1 MKLSLFVDDKS
12 SKLLFAEADKEF
24 VDFLFTILSL
34 PLATVTRLLK
44 HEDDM
49 LGSLGALYK
58 GIESLSNSY
67 FQPGLSNEA
76 VLCPR
81 VILPFNDNR
90 VPLMIV
96 GEADRMYRC
105 QYCIFK
111 YLTKRSEKCPTCG
124 CSMNTRVEYHNS
136 SSAGYVKDAV
146 AYVVMDDLEV
156 KPMSSTS
163 SIISLLNTFDN
174 KNVGDIKE
182 KTVSLCDAEA
192 LQLLR
197 ASLHSKTVLT
207 DVFLSKTEVK
217 EEEVVATSA
226 LPPVAP

>member
-1 MKLSLFVDDKS
+1 MKLTLFLDDKS

-44 HEDDM
+44 QEDDM
-49 LGSLGALYK
+49 LGSLGSLYK
-58 GIESLSNSY
+58 GIESLDYSY
-67 FQPGLSNEA
+67 FQPGLSNVA

-81 VILPFNDNR
+81 VILPFSDNC

-96 GEADRMYRC
+96 GKADRMYKC
-105 QYCIFK
+105 QHCTFK
-111 YLTKRSEKCPTCG
+111 YASSETCPSCYL
-124 CSMNTRVEYHNS
+124 SMSTRVEYHTS

-146 AYVVMDDLEV
+146 GYVVMDDLEV
-156 KPMSSTS
+156 KPMSGTS

-182 KTVSLCDAEA
+182 KTVSLGKAEA

-197 ASLHSKTVLT
+197 ASLLSKSVLT

-217 EEEVVATSA
+217 EE
-226 LPPVAP
+226 

>member
-1 MKLSLFVDDKS
+1 MKLTLFVDDKS

-44 HEDDM
+44 QEDDM
-49 LGSLGALYK
+49 LGSLGSLYK

-67 FQPGLSNEA
+67 FQPGLSNKA
-76 VLCPR
+76 VLCPS

-96 GEADRMYRC
+96 DEADRLYRC
-105 QYCIFK
+105 QYCISK
-111 YLTKRSEKCPTCG
+111 YVKCSETCPNCYRSM
-124 CSMNTRVEYHNS
+124 SVRVEYHNS

-174 KNVGDIKE
+174 KHVGDIKE
-182 KTVSLCDAEA
+182 KTVSLGKAEA

-197 ASLHSKTVLT
+197 ASLLSKTVLT
-207 DVFLSKTEVK
+207 DVFLSKTQVK

-226 LPPVAP
+226 LPFVAP